1 MKMTIL
7 DHLERIKE
15 EYNFIQTQVQQQ
27 RVEIEKLSQEKE
39 AMQRHYMMYYEMSY
53 GLNVEMHKQTE
64 IAKRY
69 NAILSQIIPLLPA
82 EHQQSALAAMERAR
96 QISMAELHQVII
108 QCSCNVHYCL
118 MNTFH
123 CHVNRMKLIFAAQN
137 DFC

>member
-1 MKMTIL
+1 MLLAYDAKPFDFAMPFFFRCAPLPAMKMTIL

-15 EYNFIQTQVQQQ
+15 EYNFMQTQLQQQ
-27 RVEIEKLSQEKE
+27 RVEIDKLSQEKE

-82 EHQQSALAAMERAR
+82 EHQQSALAAIERAR
-96 QISMAELHQVII
+96 QISMAELHQVI
-108 QCSCNVHYCL
+108 L
-118 MNTFH
+118 FF
-123 CHVNRMKLIFAAQN
+123 L
-137 DFC
+137 

>member
-1 MKMTIL
+1 MQGGPHQGAIKMTLL

-15 EYNFIQTQVQQQ
+15 EYNYLQNQIQQQ

-39 AMQRHYMMYYEMSY
+39 TMQRHYMMYYEMSY

-82 EHQQSALAAMERAR
+82 EHQQSALNAMERAR
-96 QISMAELHQVII
+96 SLSIAELQVIHLVI
-108 QCSCNVHYCL
+108 LIILYQC
-118 MNTFH
+118 
-123 CHVNRMKLIFAAQN
+123 RMLQ
-137 DFC
+137 